1 MKHMAGL
8 KGMDRVLQ
16 FLNSKV
22 GESLRLSEAALIVNL
37 SEGAFS
43 RFFRLHTSKTF
54 PEFVNELHIGRA
66 CSLLLEDNL
75 NVTELAFECSFSNL
89 SNFNWQFLRLKGH
102 TPREFRKQMLEWL
115 PDQHSL

>member
-1 MKHMAGL
+1 LA
-8 KGMDRVLQ
+8 
-16 FLNSKV
+16 
-22 GESLRLSEAALIVNL
+22 EAARIVHL